1 MKKNMTII
9 NNTKAKGFYAIL
21 RNILFSLNPETAHIL
36 TFKALNL
43 SRFFALTRLLS
54 SPKKLNT
61 PVKVMG
67 INFPNHLGLAAGLDK
82 DGIAVTAL
90 SELGFGFIEVGT
102 VTPLHQPGN
111 PKPRLF
117 RLPEKGAL
125 INRMGFNNMG
135 VDKLLENLSRQ
146 SYKCII
152 GINIGKQM
160 TTAVEDALQ
169 DYIIGLQ
176 KAFPIADY
184 VAVNISSPN
193 TPNLRQ
199 LQKFEALE
207 SLLKGLKKVHH
218 DLCKQYKIQK
228 PLAIKVAPDLD
239 EQEIQNIS
247 SLLIKYQIDALI
259 ATNTTI
265 SREGVDESPI
275 AKEKGGLSGAPL
287 TQKSTEIIRL
297 FAKELN
303 GRIPIIAAG
312 GIMSGQD
319 ALDKLEAGASLVQIY
334 TGFIY
339 KGPGLIKEILWAI
352 KNK

>member
-1 MKKNMTII
+1 MK
-9 NNTKAKGFYAIL
+9 NNQAKGFYVIL
-21 RNILFSLNPETAHIL
+21 RKILFSLNPETAHNL
-36 TFKALNL
+36 TFKALKL
-43 SRFFALTRLLS
+43 SRYFALTRLLS
-54 SPKKLNT
+54 SSKKLNS

-67 INFPNHLGLAAGLDK
+67 IHFPNRLGLAAGLDK
-82 DGIAVTAL
+82 DGIAVAAL

-102 VTPLHQPGN
+102 VTPLPQLGN

-125 INRMGFNNMG
+125 INRMGFNNLG
-135 VDKLLENLSRQ
+135 IDKLIDNLQGQ
-146 SYKCII
+146 SYKSVI

-184 VAVNISSPN
+184 IAVNISSPN

-199 LQKFEALE
+199 LQKVEALE
-207 SLLKGLKKVHH
+207 SLLKGLKKVHLE
-218 DLCKQYKIQK
+218 LCEQHKIKK

-247 SLLIKYQIDALI
+247 SLLIKHQIDGLI
-259 ATNTTI
+259 ATNTTV
-265 SREGVDESPI
+265 SREGVDEFPI
-275 AKEKGGLSGAPL
+275 ANEKGGLSGAPL
-287 TQKSTEIIRL
+287 THKSTEIIRL
-297 FAKELN
+297 FAKELK
-303 GRIPIIAAG
+303 GQIPIIAAG

-319 ALDKLEAGASLVQIY
+319 ALDKLEAGAALVQIY

-339 KGPGLIKEILWAI
+339 KGPGLIKEILSAI
-352 KNK
+352 KK

>member
-1 MKKNMTII
+1 MTII
-9 NNTKAKGFYAIL
+9 NNAQAKGFYAIL
-21 RNILFSLNPETAHIL
+21 RKILFSLNPETAHNL
-36 TFKALNL
+36 TFKALKL
-43 SRFFALTRLLS
+43 GRYFALTRLLS
-54 SPKKLNT
+54 SPKKLNS

-90 SELGFGFIEVGT
+90 SELGFGSIEVGT
-102 VTPLHQPGN
+102 VTPLPQPGN

-117 RLPEKGAL
+117 RIPERGAL
-125 INRMGFNNMG
+125 INRMGFNNLG
-135 VDKLLENLSRQ
+135 IDNLLDNLHKQ
-146 SYKCII
+146 SCKSVI

-176 KAFPIADY
+176 KAFPFADY
-184 VAVNISSPN
+184 IAVNISSPN

-199 LQKFEALE
+199 LQKLEALE
-207 SLLKGLKKVHH
+207 SLLKGLKKVHN
-218 DLCKQYKIQK
+218 DLCQKYKIHK
-228 PLAIKVAPDLD
+228 PLALKVAPDLN

-275 AKEKGGLSGAPL
+275 ANEKGGLSGAPL

-303 GRIPIIAAG
+303 GQIPIIAAG